1 MLNFTDII
9 YKNWKKYQAIIL
21 LLVLLFIFMIYYKIH
36 TRNRENFDGTEIPI
50 EIKEIS
56 AKSLTDIFF
65 IKNFPIAPEET
76 KMIWECKMNDGNYI
90 SFWQREPFSDDT
102 EYCPIGQVVL
112 TTKLQATFNDLSVG
126 NQTGLQFLVK
136 GGVNP
141 VDFEKIWDNKH
152 LADQKPL
159 SIWKVIAPVNYSSLG
174 DIVVD
179 AFEKPTPESVNI
191 KCIPT
196 DILETNGQINNSVW
210 KSPQPKADEPEIS
223 PDKAL
228 SIWNVGSYG
237 FFFARDSYQ
246 KPDSRSEKVWS
257 IKDKIIENQE
267 YDPSEAS
274 KTLKITLKV

>member
-1 MLNFTDII
+1 MLNFMDII
-9 YKNWKKYQAIIL
+9 YKNWKKYQVIIL

-36 TRNRENFDGTEIPI
+36 TRNRENFDTVEIPV
-50 EIKEIS
+50 EVKEIS
-56 AKSLTDIFF
+56 SKSLTDIFF
-65 IKNFPIAPEET
+65 IKNFPTAPEET
-76 KMIWECKMNDGNYI
+76 KMIWEGKMDDGNYI
-90 SFWQREPFSDDT
+90 SFWQREPFGDDNQ
-102 EYCPIGQVVL
+102 YYPITQVVL
-112 TTKLQATFNDLSVG
+112 TTKLPATSNDLSLA
-126 NQTGLQFLVK
+126 NQAGLQFLVK
-136 GGVNP
+136 SGVNP
-141 VDFEKIWDNKH
+141 ADFEKIWDNKH

-191 KCIPT
+191 KCLPT
-196 DILETNGQINNSVW
+196 DILETNGKINNSVW

-223 PDKAL
+223 PNNAL
-228 SIWNVGSYG
+228 SVWNVGSYG
-237 FFFARDSYQ
+237 SFFARDSYQ